1 MIYKYPNNDHPLV
14 FPRILLIDWHATLVD
29 TLDAMYRAIDDLLPQ
44 LETLGLL
51 QRLAPEELSKTPD
64 DAKLVRFVRIFRRLH
79 PKIQAER
86 RVSRT
91 DIFDALF
98 SPDREAKA
106 TAHHAFN
113 QCYRD
118 HFGEVSAFE
127 EGTYERLQ
135 LLHELGIK
143 LGIPTN
149 RSREF
154 FDHELHSV
162 DSGRWIGLF
171 DTTVCGDEVT
181 HHKPAPDALLQAISN
196 LGEEPGPDV
205 WYLGDSRTDTIA
217 AKAAGITS
225 IFYNGAKWEPNWL
238 ERIFPCTK
246 DHPYKPD
253 AVVDDLDTLLDLLQ
267 AIEPEEGACEHAALW
282 KQRPAP
288 VTPRRSPPARI
299 EPDWHPA
306 VVDLEVPSFLLFDW
320 HATLVDTLDAMYHA
334 VDDMLPELET
344 LGLVGRLVDPAV
356 SKTPEDA
363 RLVEHVRDYRKLH
376 PKIKADRKISRT
388 DIFEVL
394 FGKDESAKQIAHN
407 AFNQHYR
414 NHYGAVYPF
423 EPGVRDMLVGLRA
436 LGLKVGV
443 LTNRDREFFQHEL
456 AAVEGT
462 GWTEL
467 FDITI
472 CGDDTDLRKPH
483 ADPILKAIADLNLP
497 VDSHTWY
504 IGDSTTDTIA
514 AKRANV
520 TSVFFNGA
528 QWDQA
533 WLDKIFPGTDRHP
546 HKPDVVVNDFGEFWA
561 LTLACRAARP
571 RVNQ

>member
-1 MIYKYPNNDHPLV
+1 MIYRKQDANHQLVYPRV
-14 FPRILLIDWHATLVD
+14 LLIDWHATLVD
-29 TLDAMYRAIDDLLPQ
+29 TLDAMYRAIDDMLPQ
-44 LETLGLL
+44 LEDLQLL
-51 QRLAPEELSKTPD
+51 HRLAPEELSKTPD
-64 DAKLVRFVRIFRRLH
+64 DAKLVHFVRVFRRLH
-79 PKIQAER
+79 PKIRAER

-106 TAHHAFN
+106 IAHHAFN

-127 EGTYERLQ
+127 EGTYGRLQ
-135 LLHELGIK
+135 LLHQLGIK

-149 RSREF
+149 RSREYL
-154 FDHELHSV
+154 DHELSAV
-162 DSGRWIGLF
+162 DDGRWVPLF
-171 DTTVCGDEVT
+171 DTTVCGDEVC
-181 HHKPAPDALLQAISN
+181 HHKPAPDALLQAITN
-196 LGEEPGPDV
+196 LGEQPGPDI
-205 WYLGDSRTDTIA
+205 WYLGDSRTDTFA

-225 IFYNGAKWEPNWL
+225 AFYNGANWDIDWL
-238 ERIFPCTK
+238 ERIFPRSEK
-246 DHPYKPD
+246 HPHKPD
-253 AVVDDLDTLLDLLQ
+253 VVVDDLDSLLDLLQ
-267 AIEPEEGACEHAALW
+267 EIEPSQSRADHAAIW
-282 KQRPAP
+282 QHRPAP
-288 VTPRRSPPARI
+288 VPPRPLPPARI

-306 VVDLEVPSFLLFDW
+306 VASLAAPTFLLFDW

-334 VDDMLPELET
+334 VDDMLPELAD
-344 LGLVGRLVDPAV
+344 LGLAERLVDPKT

-363 RLVEHVRDYRKLH
+363 RLVEHVRDYGQLH

-394 FGKDESAKQIAHN
+394 FGKDSAAKQIAHD
-407 AFNQHYR
+407 AFNRHYR

-462 GWTEL
+462 GWTDL
-467 FDITI
+467 FDTTV
-472 CGDDTDLRKPH
+472 CGDDTALRKPH
-483 ADPILKAIADLNLP
+483 ADPIIKAIDNLNLP
-497 VDSHTWY
+497 VDTNTWY
-504 IGDSTTDTIA
+504 IGDSTTDTIS
-514 AKRANV
+514 AKKAHV

-528 QWDQA
+528 QWDQE
-533 WLDKIFPGTDRHP
+533 WLDKIFPGTERHP

-561 LTLACRAARP
+561 LTLACRAANP
-571 RVNQ
+571 IG